1 METVVGRDSAPVPMP
16 ARGGLNRATKGES
29 KLC

>member
-1 METVVGRDSAPVPMP
+1 VGRDSAPVPMP